1 MEVGNMDRVDGKT
14 AFITGGA
21 RGIGLGIARA
31 FARSGAKLALADI
44 DQASLVTAKS
54 ELSDLTTVETF
65 KLDVRDRSAYARVA
79 DEAES
84 RLGPVSILCNNAG
97 VAGDQHVTRLTY
109 EYWDWVIGINLH
121 GVINGIQTFLPRML
135 NRGGGGHIV
144 NTASGA
150 GLAATS
156 SGLLYTTSKFA
167 VVGLSE
173 SLRIALEPFQIG
185 VSVLCP
191 GPVNT
196 KIISNSR
203 ETQPPTQVTAEE
215 AKVFETIITQVSA
228 VLAAGVDPDEVGE
241 MVLAAVK
248 ANQLYIHTDRVMAG
262 LIEARTR
269 MLLDAMPPAK

>member
-1 MEVGNMDRVDGKT
+1 MEAGNMDRIDEET

-31 FARSGAKLALADI
+31 LGRAGAKLALADI
-44 DQASLVTAKS
+44 DRAALGAAKS
-54 ELSDLTTVETF
+54 ELSELTEVGTF
-65 KLDVRDRSAYARVA
+65 VLDVRDRQAYAQAA
-79 DEAES
+79 DETES
-84 RLGPVSILCNNAG
+84 SLGPVSILCNNAG
-97 VAGDQHVTRLTY
+97 VAGAAPVTRLTY
-109 EYWDWVIGINLH
+109 EYWDWVMGINLN

-135 NRGGGGHIV
+135 KRSAGGHIV

-173 SLRIALEPFQIG
+173 SLRQALEPFNIG

-196 KIISNSR
+196 QIVSNSR
-203 ETQPPTQVTAEE
+203 DTQPPTPVTAEE
-215 AKVFETIITQVSA
+215 ARIFETVTAQVNA
-228 VLAAGVDPDEVGE
+228 FLAAGADPNDVGE
-241 MVLAAVK
+241 MVLAAIK
-248 ANQLYIHTDRVMAG
+248 ANRAYIHTDRIMEG
-262 LIEARTR
+262 LIEARAKA
-269 MLLDAMPPAK
+269 LIDAMPPPK

>member
-1 MEVGNMDRVDGKT
+1 MDRVEGKA

-31 FARSGAKLALADI
+31 FARTGAKLALADL
-44 DQASLVTAKS
+44 DQAALAAAKS
-54 ELSDLTTVETF
+54 ELAGLTAVETF
-65 KLDVRDRSAYARVA
+65 VLDVRDRPAYARVA

-97 VAGDQHVTRLTY
+97 VGGGTHVTRLTY
-109 EYWDWVIGINLH
+109 EYWDWVMGINLN

-135 NRGGGGHIV
+135 ERGGGAHIV

-150 GLAATS
+150 GLAATT

-173 SLRIALEPFQIG
+173 ALRRELEPFKIG

-196 KIISNSR
+196 KILSNSR
-203 ETQPPTQVTAEE
+203 ATQPAESRTAEE
-215 AKVFETIITQVSA
+215 DRVRETITAQA
-228 VLAAGVDPDEVGE
+228 NAFLARGADPNDVGE
-241 MVLAAVK
+241 MVLAVVK
-248 ANQLYIHTDRVMAG
+248 ADRLYIHTDRVMAG
-262 LIEARTR
+262 LIEARAKA
-269 MLLDAMPPAK
+269 LLDAMPPAK

>member
-65 KLDVRDRSAYARVA
+65 KLDVRDRAAYARVA
-79 DEAES
+79 DETES

-121 GVINGIQTFLPRML
+121 GVINGIQTYLPRML

-173 SLRIALEPFQIG
+173 SLRNALEPLKIG

-215 AKVFETIITQVSA
+215 AKVFETIITQVNA

-248 ANQLYIHTDRVMAG
+248 SNRLYIHTDRIMAG